1 MASRHSLRRT
11 TRHTVTEDGTVLASF
26 HAPAQGRRVGTALMT
41 NTQAQHIGNLTRTAE
56 GLAAHGWDVVAVDLR
71 GHGGSVGPRAPL
83 AHMDPGIGW
92 QRLTGDFRAAAAH
105 AFEGV
110 PWGERLVVAANIGA
124 PLCLEALKAEPD
136 LARQIVFAAPPPNQ
150 PALLRFARAV
160 MRVRGA
166 MSSPTQP
173 DELTMHQLYTFLG
186 GQIAGRTRLI
196 DVVSADPEV
205 TAELDA
211 DPLSWP
217 TPTIGYFSELF
228 RGIESAWRWP
238 ARLKVAT
245 GTQMLI
251 LYGGDDPM
259 TARGAYVNRM
269 CKALQK
275 LGPDRLDTLRIEGG
289 RAGLVI
295 DERTLGISRHIAG
308 WCAGGLGRVVPQD
321 AGDLQAV
328 TSSVLEGLG
337 ACTEPLSPDELVEL
351 CYTAIGNETR
361 WVELLYRLA
370 HSMAGDDG
378 EADGPERS
386 DDVLAGL
393 MPHYARALQIDRQIM
408 SAAAVGTVLQGVLD
422 RLGIGLA
429 IVTRDLDVVF
439 ANAAFAARLGA
450 LANAS
455 LAQTD
460 NAAIAGHLRRL
471 ASPDFA
477 EAVRAGGDRVPLTE
491 GGAVLGVH
499 FRPAAL
505 RQAALTRG
513 GASGVIAIRATGDN
527 TGALAELLQ
536 FAHGLTEKE
545 AEVVAHLCRGLSPDA
560 IATAMGVSLHTTRTH
575 LKRAFEKTG
584 TAGQTELVA
593 LVMNGP
599 LGLFSG

>member
-1 MASRHSLRRT
+1 MLRRT
-11 TRHTVTEDGTVLASF
+11 TQPIVTPDGTVLTSC
-26 HAPAQGRRVGTALMT
+26 HVPAQGRRVGTALMT
-41 NTQAQHIGNLTRTAE
+41 NTQAQHIGNLTRTIE
-56 GLAAHGWDVVAVDLR
+56 GLSARGFDVVAVDLR
-71 GHGGSVGPRAPL
+71 GHGGSAGRRAPL

-92 QRLTGDFRAAAAH
+92 ERLTEDFLAAAAH
-105 AFEGV
+105 AFNGV
-110 PWGERLVVAANIGA
+110 PWDQRLVIAANIGA
-124 PLCLEALKAEPD
+124 PLCLEALKARPD
-136 LARQIVFAAPPPNQ
+136 LARRIVLAAPPPNQ
-150 PALLRFARAV
+150 PALLRFARAL

-166 MSSPTQP
+166 MSASTQP

-205 TAELDA
+205 TAELEA

-217 TPTIGYFSELF
+217 TPTIGYFTELF

-238 ARLKVAT
+238 PGVRLAP

-259 TARGAYVNRM
+259 TARGAYVDRM
-269 CKALQK
+269 CKALGK
-275 LGPDRLDTLRIEGG
+275 IGPDTLDTLCIPGG
-289 RAGLVI
+289 RAGLLI
-295 DERTLGISRHIAG
+295 DERTLEISRHIAD
-308 WCAGGLGRVVPQD
+308 WCAGGAAPVETRG

-328 TSSVLEGLG
+328 TSLVLEGLG
-337 ACTEPLSPDELVEL
+337 ACPEPLSPDALVEL
-351 CYTAIGNETR
+351 CYTAIGNEAR

-370 HSMAGDDG
+370 HSMAEDEDG
-378 EADGPERS
+378 T

-429 IVTRDLDVVF
+429 IVTRDLDIVF

-450 LANAS
+450 LSGAV
-455 LAQTD
+455 LAQSD
-460 NAAIAGHLRRL
+460 NAAMGAALRRL
-471 ASPDFA
+471 AAPAFA
-477 EAVRAGGDRVPLTE
+477 AEVRAGGDRVALGE
-491 GGAVLGVH
+491 GGEVLGVH
-499 FRPAAL
+499 FRPPQL
-505 RQAALTRG
+505 RQAALMRG
-513 GASGVIAIRATGDN
+513 GASGVIAMRAAGEDT
-527 TGALAELLQ
+527 TALAELLQ
-536 FAHGLTEKE
+536 FVHGLTEKE
-545 AEVVAHLCRGLSPDA
+545 AEVVAHLCRGRSPDA
-560 IATAMGVSLHTTRTH
+560 IATVMGVSLHTTRTH

-599 LGLFSG
+599 LGLFGG